1 MDYLC
6 WGEWQIIAVLIKGDK
21 TMARKYELQQENPEE
36 DARTVSSEL
45 FQRYIKKD
53 KESITHIIKQ
63 QKIMAKVYM
72 FLANGS
78 EEIESLIPVDVFRRG
93 GVEVKTVSITGSE
106 YVEMAHGVTVKADM
120 KFEDASFEDADLLM
134 LPGGLPGATNLNEH
148 EGVREAILK
157 QYESGKL
164 VSAICA
170 APMVFGSLG
179 IVKDKR
185 ATCYPGFEKYLDGA
199 QYTHELC
206 TVDGNVITG
215 EGPAATLPYAYTLLA
230 MLTTEQTAHAVAEGM
245 MFLHLME
252 K

>member
-1 MDYLC
+1 
-6 WGEWQIIAVLIKGDK
+6 
-21 TMARKYELQQENPEE
+21 MAREYKLKRDSQGE
-36 DARTVSSEL
+36 DNKTVSSEL

-53 KESITHIIKQ
+53 KRSINEIIKQ
-63 QKIMAKVYM
+63 QNLMAKVYM
-72 FLANGS
+72 FFANGS

-106 YVEMAHGVTVKADM
+106 YVEMAHGVVLKADM
-120 KFEDASFEDADLLM
+120 KFEDADFSDADLLM

-148 EGVREAILK
+148 EGVRKAVLS

-164 VSAICA
+164 VAAICA

-179 IVKDKR
+179 IVEGKR
-185 ATCYPGFEKYLDGA
+185 ATCYPGFEKYLTGA
-199 QYTHELC
+199 EYTHELC
-206 TVDGNVITG
+206 TVDGNVVTG

-245 MFLHLME
+245 MYLHLME